1 MFSAWIDGDSPSEQ
15 LQRGF
20 LFDVKERNGKVL
32 KEDFCL
38 ELLRNL
44 LTVLQLW
51 IDLFR
56 CLDSKQFE

>member
-44 LTVLQLW
+44 LTVLQV
-51 IDLFR
+51 
-56 CLDSKQFE
+56 